1 MICTMKVFLK
11 KSYYSILVN
20 PISGPII
27 IANFYFDLIG
37 YFFSDDIDDAF

>member
-1 MICTMKVFLK
+1 MICVIKVFFL
-11 KSYYSILVN
+11 KSYYLILVN